1 MSVIERLQVKC
12 DIYRGLAIEAER
24 AGDAEL
30 LKSYETKAQQCLS
43 HANSL
48 LKQRRKGSKGNNS

>member
-24 AGDAEL
+24 VGDTEL
-30 LKSYETKAQQCLS
+30 LKSYEIKLS
-43 HANSL
+43 SA
-48 LKQRRKGSKGNNS
+48 